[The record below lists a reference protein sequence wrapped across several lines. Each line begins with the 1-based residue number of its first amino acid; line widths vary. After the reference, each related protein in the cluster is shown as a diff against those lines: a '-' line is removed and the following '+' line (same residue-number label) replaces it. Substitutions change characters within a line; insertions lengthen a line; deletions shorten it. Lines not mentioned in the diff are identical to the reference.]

1 MKVLFISAALVL
13 TASFSEA
20 SWLSCKAKSCVDIQA
35 PSNGG
40 SWCEFANKSSFL
52 VQVSGNESRIGSE
65 KGGVKRQNGD
75 VVLTFLD
82 GDQQKQI
89 SLNERHLSELQ
100 DQSSDRDMMTG
111 VLVEG
116 YYYDQYH
123 ARYQQNLECRLFSR

>member
-1 MKVLFISAALVL
+1 MKSFITSATVLLM
-13 TASFSEA
+13 ASFAEA

-40 SWCEFANKSSFL
+40 SWCEFADKSAFL
-52 VQVSGNESRIGSE
+52 VHVTWNEARMNSVKGS
-65 KGGVKRQNGD
+65 VKRLNGD
-75 VVLTFLD
+75 LVLTFVE

-89 SLNERHLSELQ
+89 SFNERHLSELQ
-100 DQSSDRDMMTG
+100 DQSSDRDVMAG

-116 YYYDQYH
+116 YYNDQYR